1 MWFDIEYH
9 TGIPIYV
16 QIKDGIK
23 KEIIHQRLKSGESLP
38 SIREFAKILKVNQN
52 TVAKS
57 FKELEK
63 EGILISIPGIG
74 YKINFDSDKLKESL
88 FASLNPSLKKLL
100 RKYKKLG
107 ISKKETR
114 ELFEKLW
121 EEI

>member
-1 MWFDIEYH
+1 MWFGIEYN
-9 TGIPIYV
+9 TGIPIYI

-23 KEIIHQRLKSGESLP
+23 KEIVHQRLKNGDSIP

-57 FKELEK
+57 FKDLEK

-74 YKINFDSDKLKESL
+74 YKINFDSDKLRESL
-88 FASLNPSLKKLL
+88 FKSLSPSLKKILQ
-100 RKYKKLG
+100 KYKKLG
-107 ISKKETR
+107 IEKKEIM

-121 EEI
+121 AEI

>member
-9 TGIPIYV
+9 TGIPIYI

-23 KEIIHQRLKSGESLP
+23 KEIIHRRLKSGESLP
-38 SIREFAKILKVNQN
+38 SIREFAKTLKVNQN

-74 YKINFDSDKLKESL
+74 YKINFDSNKLKESL
-88 FASLNPSLKKLL
+88 FSSLNPSLKKLL
-100 RKYKKLG
+100 QKYKKLG
-107 ISKKETR
+107 ISKKEIS
-114 ELFEKLW
+114 ELFENLW